1 MTVESREK
9 YIVTSAL
16 PYVNG
21 VKHLGNFVG
30 SLLPADIY
38 ARYLRLQ
45 GHDVLAI
52 CGTDE
57 HGTPCEVAALEEGL
71 PVEEYAKKY
80 YKIQKKIYE
89 DFYLSFDYFGRTS
102 SPENHAM
109 TQQLFLKLYE
119 NGLIKEQEVAQL
131 YSIDDQ
137 RFLPDRFVIGTCP
150 HCGYERAR
158 GDQCEQCTTLLDAA
172 ELINPRSVISDSTN
186 IELRTSKH
194 LFLDLP
200 QMQYR
205 ISAWI
210 ESKRKIWPKTS
221 YSIAK
226 KWLTEGLKARAIT
239 RDLKWGVPVP
249 LDGYREKVFYVWFDA
264 PIGYIGIS
272 MEWAKQKGD
281 PDRWKWYWKDP
292 NTKLYQFIGKDNV
305 PFHTV
310 TWPATMM
317 GADDGF
323 VLAHIVKGLEFLN
336 FEGDKFSTSL
346 HRGVF
351 TDDALKE
358 FPPDYWRYYLMV
370 IAPERHDT
378 DFQWTGFQQAIN
390 RDLSDSLGNF
400 VHRTL
405 TFINTHFT
413 GKVPEYGP
421 FEPPDTAILNKLDQI
436 RQDVKTLLNEVE
448 FQKAI
453 KTIRDFWADCNA
465 YFQEKAPWKAI
476 KENVTSAKTTLNI
489 SYTLCRA
496 LAILGAPFIP
506 GTAVKIYEYLG
517 LEQDIHSERWDSISA
532 QGVFVGTQIH
542 PNPKP
547 LFQKIDSDQ
556 IEALQRRYGGKEAP
570 EIIAKKEE
578 KIMPLITYNDF
589 MKVELRVGKILEA
602 EKVIGT
608 KKLIRLVVDLGKKEP
623 RQIMTGLA
631 DQYDPSS
638 LVQKMVI
645 VVANLQ
651 PRKIHGLESHGMLLA
666 IEHADKP
673 DKYIVVMTEG
683 VPPGSRVL

>member
-1 MTVESREK
+1 M
-9 YIVTSAL
+9 
-16 PYVNG
+16 NG

-38 ARYLRLQ
+38 ARYLRLR
-45 GHDVLAI
+45 GYDVLAI

-57 HGTPCEVAALEEGL
+57 HGTPCEVAALQEGL
-71 PVEEYAKKY
+71 PVEEYAEKY

-89 DFYLSFDYFGRTS
+89 DFSLSFDYFGRTS
-102 SPENHAM
+102 SPENHAI
-109 TQQLFLKLYE
+109 TQYIFLKLYD
-119 NGLIKEQEVAQL
+119 NGLIREQEVTQL

-158 GDQCEQCTTLLDAA
+158 GDQCEKCTTLLDAA

-194 LFLDLP
+194 LFIDLP
-200 QMQYR
+200 RMQNR
-205 ISAWI
+205 IAAWV
-210 ESKRKIWPKTS
+210 ESKKEVWPKTS

-249 LDGYREKVFYVWFDA
+249 LDGYRDKVFYVWFDA

-292 NTKLYQFIGKDNV
+292 KTKLFQFIGKDNV
-305 PFHTV
+305 PFHAV
-310 TWPATMM
+310 TWPATMI

-323 VLAHIVKGLEFLN
+323 VHAHVVKGFEFLN

-346 HRGVF
+346 QRGVF
-351 TDDALKE
+351 TDAALKE

-378 DFQWTGFQQAIN
+378 DFQWSGFQQAVN

-405 TFINTHFT
+405 TFLNRHFD
-413 GKVPEYGP
+413 GLVPGLGP
-421 FEPPDTAILNKLDQI
+421 LGMPDKAILNKLNQVH
-436 RQDVKTLLNEVE
+436 QEVQTLLDRCE

-453 KTIRDFWADCNA
+453 KTIRAFWADCNA

-476 KENVTSAKTTLNI
+476 KEDMDSVKTTLNI
-489 SYTLCRA
+489 CHTISRA
-496 LAILGAPFIP
+496 IAILSAPFIP
-506 GTAVKIYEYLG
+506 VTAEKLYEYLG
-517 LEQDIHSERWDSISA
+517 LEQNVHSERWDAISS
-532 QGVFVGTQIH
+532 QRTPVGTRIH

-547 LFQKIDSDQ
+547 IFQKIDSEQ
-556 IEALQRRYGGKEAP
+556 IEDVKTRYAGKEVP
-570 EIIAKKEE
+570 EGPVEEEAKK
-578 KIMPLITYNDF
+578 MALITYEDF
-589 MKVELRVGKILEA
+589 MKVELRVGRILEA
-602 EKVIGT
+602 EKVEGT
-608 KKLIRLVVDLGKKEP
+608 KKLIRLVVDLGEKEP
-623 RQIMTGLA
+623 RQILTGLA

-638 LVQKMVI
+638 IVQKMI
-645 VVANLQ
+645 IIVANLQ
-651 PRKIHGLESHGMLLA
+651 PRKIHGLESQGMVLA

-673 DKYIVVMTEG
+673 DKYTVVMTED